1 MQASPD
7 ASQRRLG
14 VPGYPLCLQVH
25 EVLFINELQNQ
36 DRKLSLQRRLEVGW
50 TAVHMGGVPS

>member
-7 ASQRRLG
+7 VSRRRLG
-14 VPGYPLCLQVH
+14 CPGYPLCLQVH

-50 TAVHMGGVPS
+50 NCCAHG

>member
-7 ASQRRLG
+7 ASHRRLSS
-14 VPGYPLCLQVH
+14 PGQPLCLQVH

-50 TAVHMGGVPS
+50 TAVQLGWGTL